1 STYQNEERLRHE
13 KEILVRKQYVQQQ
26 EEENIKEQQRRLAE
40 ERARMRR
47 EFEILERERLEI

>member
-1 STYQNEERLRHE
+1 MLA
-13 KEILVRKQYVQQQ
+13 RKQYVQQQ

-47 EFEILERERLEI
+47 EYESNKSYFISTNHLPINVLNI